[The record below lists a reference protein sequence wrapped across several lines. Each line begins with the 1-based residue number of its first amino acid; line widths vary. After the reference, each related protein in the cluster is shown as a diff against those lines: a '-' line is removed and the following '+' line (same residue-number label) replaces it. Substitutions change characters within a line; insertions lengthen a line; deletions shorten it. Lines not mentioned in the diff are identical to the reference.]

1 MSDFYQ
7 PSGIR
12 LDSHIIESF
21 RWKDVELMENI
32 VTMFGDKIQG
42 HLELSPNE
50 AD

>member
-1 MSDFYQ
+1 MSYFYQ

-12 LDSHIIESF
+12 LDSHILEAF
-21 RWKDVELMENI
+21 KWKDVELMKNI

-42 HLELSPNE
+42 HLDLSPNK